1 MAIKFKMP
9 TVTAKASLKFKH
21 PVDAFHLEHYIR
33 ESLGWHAA
41 IVSIDV
47 KYVILDKEQS
57 DALYDLCKREIYGE
71 EDTAQAIQRLRL
83 ESQKRMQLALKG
95 IVE

>member
-1 MAIKFKMP
+1 MMPKIKMP

-41 IVSIDV
+41 IVGIEV
-47 KYVILDKEQS
+47 KYAVLDREQS

-71 EDTAQAIQRLRL
+71 GDSAQEIQRLRI
-83 ESQKRMQLALKG
+83 ESKKRMQLALKG

>member
-21 PVDAFHLEHYIR
+21 PVDALHLEHYIR
-33 ESLGWHAA
+33 ESLGYHAA

-47 KYVILDKEQS
+47 KYAVLDRVQS
-57 DALYDLCKREIYGE
+57 EALFDLCHREIYGE
-71 EDTAQAIQRLRL
+71 EDSYQEIQRLRL
-83 ESQKRMQLALKG
+83 ESQNRMQLALKG

>member
-1 MAIKFKMP
+1 MSIKFKMP

-21 PVDAFHLEHYIR
+21 PVDVLHLEHYIR

-71 EDTAQAIQRLRL
+71 EDSEQEIQRLRL

>member
-71 EDTAQAIQRLRL
+71 EDSAQEIQRLRL

-95 IVE
+95 VVE

>member
-1 MAIKFKMP
+1 MIPKFKMP

-21 PVDAFHLEHYIR
+21 PVDAYHLEHYIR
-33 ESLGWHAA
+33 ESLGYHAA
-41 IVSIDV
+41 ILSIDV
-47 KYVILDKEQS
+47 KYAVLDREQS
-57 DALYDLCKREIYGE
+57 DALYDLCRREIYGE
-71 EDTAQAIQRLRL
+71 EDSGQEIQRLRL